1 MQLNTVK
8 TVENRQEG
16 IINRG
21 RFRRQSTE
29 EVVFGGEM
37 CLYFSC
43 FGGGE
48 ENKDV
53 EGFRNRS

>member
-8 TVENRQEG
+8 TVEDRQEG

-21 RFRRQSTE
+21 RFWRPSTE

-37 CLYFSC
+37 CLYLCYFV
-43 FGGGE
+43 GGQ